1 MTLRISTNQAT
12 SAFIDQ
18 MFRQRQQL
26 TDVQN
31 EISTGVKVSK
41 PSDDPASAGS
51 IAEYQS
57 ALTRIQRHQDRISQG
72 TGLLQVQESALQEAN
87 NLLVRAKEL
96 AAQGANETLSS
107 EQRAQMS
114 VEVFGIRDAL
124 VNLANTR
131 YQTSYVWGGI
141 DSDDPPFG
149 RSVPLTYP
157 DPNLTNPN
165 DPAGIRYDY
174 DGVAPVTPSSVRVND
189 STTVRLQTD
198 GAAVWLN
205 AIAGVERLGRALA
218 GYDTTPVADTTTPT
232 PATFI
237 PDGGGLALTL
247 PAQYDAQ
254 TSLIIGAM
262 DIIDYARTND
272 IIREQT
278 SLGSRVNNLEQA
290 DSVLS
295 TIKSE
300 IDQSRSTLQD
310 TDVAEAAARFSN
322 LQLALQGLYASGT
335 QINRLSLLDFL

>member
-1 MTLRISTNQAT
+1 MTLRISTNQAI
-12 SAFIDQ
+12 SSFIDQ
-18 MFRQRQQL
+18 MYKQRSQL
-26 TDVQN
+26 ADVQN

-41 PSDDPASAGS
+41 PSDDPANAGT

-57 ALTRIQRHQDRISQG
+57 TLVKIQRHQERISQG

-96 AAQGANETLSS
+96 ASQAANETLSS

-124 VNLANTR
+124 VSLANTR
-131 YQTSYVWGGI
+131 YQTAYIWGGT
-141 DSDDPPFG
+141 DTDDPPFG

-157 DPNLTNPN
+157 DPNLTDPTN
-165 DPAGIRYDY
+165 PAGIRYDY
-174 DGVAPVTPSSVRVND
+174 DGVNTVTPNSIRVND
-189 STTVRLQTD
+189 STTVPVQTNGD
-198 GAAVWLN
+198 VVWLN
-205 AIAGVERLGRALA
+205 ALAGVERLGRALA

-278 SLGSRVNNLEQA
+278 SLGSRINNLEQA
-290 DSVLS
+290 DTVLT

-335 QINRLSLLDFL
+335 QINRLTLLDFL